1 MDRFTKRRVA
11 LWDFGRPYD
20 EIWEND
26 WIRWSNGAFQE
37 EPRDLET
44 MKRRL
49 ESAIRFD
56 VKILDAESRVGK
68 MLDGLMLALECDNQE
83 WALYDE
89 GKDVGDLMVKAVKP
103 SMLQTA
109 VKKQMQL
116 QRNKS
121 LRTDVF
127 RFVRWLRTFAV
138 GYQVYGGVEDEM
150 KPSADH
156 KVANCPKAAPG
167 EAEALIQAQIQVWK
181 EDRGKR
187 AKANVIDLSRE
198 RKKIE
203 GGAVLCDAVPVDQ
216 LLLDT
221 GANVNVASAAGLI
234 NALKKTKADVQVVV
248 DDTPTALYSYG
259 KTSNPVMLSRR
270 LLRGLPVRIDE
281 SDEDVALILSRRVME
296 ALGFSTDVLLVQART
311 KKPEWDLSDSSFLP
325 TMGDATVHRLQ
336 ARRPVVEDGD
346 PDDGMQCATPKLG
359 IQDGE
364 TTEKRQQRQ
373 QVEVEAILATKVD
386 EAKSQSLSPAGDVEK
401 DIERHPGL
409 VSTKIV
415 FEDMPRGKCLTDEEK
430 GQISAFRKLQKSC
443 RWIAEAIH
451 RSVCERFYRIA
462 SNLAARKPQEDVV
475 SSPAAS
481 SDAFSGLLHARN
493 CRQGKFLQQ

>member
-1 MDRFTKRRVA
+1 MAVPRSWYSQPVGAGHREDPRLVPLPHDVEHQPAASQLAGGSYVDAQQAQQEDVDMGSDQQYVFHAPVILQAPNFSGSTKQERRAFMRAYQKYVAQINALQTSGTRPFAMPLSACMDRFTKRRVA

-150 KPSADH
+150 KPVKPTLNS
-156 KVANCPKAAPG
+156 G
-167 EAEALIQAQIQVWK
+167 EL
-181 EDRGKR
+181 
-187 AKANVIDLSRE
+187 
-198 RKKIE
+198 
-203 GGAVLCDAVPVDQ
+203 
-216 LLLDT
+216 
-221 GANVNVASAAGLI
+221 
-234 NALKKTKADVQVVV
+234 
-248 DDTPTALYSYG
+248 
-259 KTSNPVMLSRR
+259 
-270 LLRGLPVRIDE
+270 
-281 SDEDVALILSRRVME
+281 
-296 ALGFSTDVLLVQART
+296 
-311 KKPEWDLSDSSFLP
+311 
-325 TMGDATVHRLQ
+325 
-336 ARRPVVEDGD
+336 
-346 PDDGMQCATPKLG
+346 
-359 IQDGE
+359 
-364 TTEKRQQRQ
+364 
-373 QVEVEAILATKVD
+373 
-386 EAKSQSLSPAGDVEK
+386 
-401 DIERHPGL
+401 
-409 VSTKIV
+409 
-415 FEDMPRGKCLTDEEK
+415 
-430 GQISAFRKLQKSC
+430 
-443 RWIAEAIH
+443 H
-451 RSVCERFYRIA
+451 RS
-462 SNLAARKPQEDVV
+462 
-475 SSPAAS
+475 
-481 SDAFSGLLHARN
+481 
-493 CRQGKFLQQ
+493 